1 MKFDFVYL
9 GQTVLKYQ
17 VPLEIFVGLNEIYE
31 RQKKQLPKANKQL
44 VGKIQDEVS
53 LFYAGPNNDKMH
65 QHSFLPQDILQWFDS
80 VFNHYLSWNKI
91 GENHRSINSIWVNE
105 MKAGEYNPVHIHQG
119 KMYTGLSSVMVL
131 KLPKQTGVEY
141 SAPDKP
147 MNGKLQI
154 IGAANGQF
162 LKQIIHLT

>member
-53 LFYAGPNNDKMH
+53 LFYSGPNNDKMH
-65 QHSFLPQDILQWFDS
+65 QHSFLPNDILQWFDS
-80 VFNHYLSWNKI
+80 IF
-91 GENHRSINSIWVNE
+91 
-105 MKAGEYNPVHIHQG
+105 G
-119 KMYTGLSSVMVL
+119 KGMHTIKTKSLTKTKRDITKV
-131 KLPKQTGVEY
+131 LPKEIIQTY
-141 SAPDKP
+141 
-147 MNGKLQI
+147 GKI
-154 IGAANGQF
+154 KF
-162 LKQIIHLT
+162 V